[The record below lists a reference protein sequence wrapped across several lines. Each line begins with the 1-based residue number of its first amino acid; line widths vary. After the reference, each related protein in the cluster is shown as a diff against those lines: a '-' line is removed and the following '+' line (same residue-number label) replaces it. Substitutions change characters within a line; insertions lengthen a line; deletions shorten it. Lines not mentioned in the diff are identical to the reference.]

1 MARLCFLPALALG
14 CLSLSAA
21 SAKVVAADDTP
32 PAVVTRDEHQTAKS
46 LNELQYLAGS
56 STGFDSSFGKISTF
70 VSPPITAIASGF
82 PDTAKEGMIE
92 GTEGRKILGVEEFVD
107 AEVDGRESHDV
118 NSMLAEEL
126 ISTEAK
132 VVPTAVR
139 SMAPTTNGPTNKFP
153 QAEGSGQDDY
163 QAPTTLMALPR
174 ATGEPILQQ
183 TPGGSISIT
192 PVARG
197 ASFSTTVMG
206 THPTCMSNGIAFDCG
221 PTPTHPSPDNPFP
234 TATIY
239 RPNPADTSRFR
250 DLSCQSSKSSLGVA
264 KKVIEAEIQKVCSKL
279 GRIWDPRTDGDG
291 NTITHD
297 GVLSGGKK
305 YQLFAMF
312 TQPGN
317 TAVDFS
323 TPVCKAGFLM
333 PFENCKANKD
343 GLFRGGWV
351 TLGLGKGGRESDVLF
366 KVRADWPPKVER
378 RSIDQAEILQ
388 VSKGMELKHSSTAV
402 QDLSEDAVCNAT
414 VPASVT
420 TASRSL

>member
-1 MARLCFLPALALG
+1 MARLCFLAALALAYL
-14 CLSLSAA
+14 CLSAA
-21 SAKVVAADDTP
+21 SAKVVAADDTQTT
-32 PAVVTRDEHQTAKS
+32 VVTRDE
-46 LNELQYLAGS
+46 Y
-56 STGFDSSFGKISTF
+56 
-70 VSPPITAIASGF
+70 PTAISL
-82 PDTAKEGMIE
+82 DDM
-92 GTEGRKILGVEEFVD
+92 
-107 AEVDGRESHDV
+107 
-118 NSMLAEEL
+118 
-126 ISTEAK
+126 
-132 VVPTAVR
+132 
-139 SMAPTTNGPTNKFP
+139 FP
-153 QAEGSGQDDY
+153 QAEGSGQNDY

-221 PTPTHPSPDNPFP
+221 PTPTHPSPDNLFP

-297 GVLSGGKK
+297 GVLPGGKK

-351 TLGLGKGGRESDVLF
+351 TLGLGKGGRESDILF

-378 RSIDQAEILQ
+378 RSVDQAETLQ
-388 VSKGMELKHSSTAV
+388 VAKEMKLENSSTAV
-402 QDLSEDAVCNAT
+402 QDLPEDAVCNAT
-414 VPASVT
+414 LPASMST
-420 TASRSL
+420 SGS